1 MKLTSILAE
10 MTGSEQVKDALEK
23 KKNKLKGDQMDI
35 QDKILVQKER
45 IRKNKE
51 IDKQRKQ
58 HQSVKA
64 RSGINEKSKNVSE
77 VLKLTNGTT
86 IGFVHHLGTLTRYFD
101 RGMSLVAT
109 ETKYGTFDSSG
120 RRISSN
126 AIGLLVLGVKIKKA
140 RI

>member
-1 MKLTSILAE
+1 MKLTTILAE
-10 MTGSEQVKDALEK
+10 ITGLEQVKDALEK
-23 KKNKLKGDQMDI
+23 KKNKLQSDQKDI
-35 QDKILVQKER
+35 QEKIRVQKER
-45 IRKNKE
+45 IRKNKK

-58 HQSVKA
+58 HQSIKD
-64 RSGINEKSKNVSE
+64 RSGINETSKNVSE

-101 RGMSLVAT
+101 RGMILVAT

-120 RRISSN
+120 IKISSN
-126 AIGLLVLGVKIKKA
+126 AIGLLVLGVKIKKV